1 VKFRKKPIVI
11 EAHMI
16 GNDGWPDSIWQ
27 GVNSGA
33 ITLHLERRPP
43 RGVVGHVEIRTLEGT
58 MRGEVGDWIVR
69 GVAGEFYPCKPDIFA
84 ETYEPAD
91 TPAQPSQPQQAGV
104 TDAIVRAEGIK
115 EGLLNAARLIRCDC
129 CDFCGESPDYEAPCA
144 NVLAERIEL
153 LAAGKPCSL
162 ADARAALSAR
172 QGEGE

>member
-1 VKFRKKPIVI
+1 LRASPAGGTEVKFRKKPIVI

-104 TDAIVRAEGIK
+104 TEAMETAAMRAYDRACENWSLTAREIM
-115 EGLLNAARLIRCDC
+115 NAALT
-129 CDFCGESPDYEAPCA
+129 
-144 NVLAERIEL
+144 
-153 LAAGKPCSL
+153 
-162 ADARAALSAR
+162 AALSAQ
-172 QGEGE
+172 QGGAA